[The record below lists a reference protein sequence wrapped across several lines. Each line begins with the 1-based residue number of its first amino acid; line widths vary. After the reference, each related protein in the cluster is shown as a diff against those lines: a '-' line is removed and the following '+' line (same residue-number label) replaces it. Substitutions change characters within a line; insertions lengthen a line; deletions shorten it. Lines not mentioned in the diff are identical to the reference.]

1 MASRRTSL
9 SDYADLAIAREIDSK
24 YDDVRT
30 VADNIDKVILV
41 ADNIE
46 DIDTLKAIAEDV
58 TTVANIQ
65 VEVTAL
71 ANIAGSITA
80 LHEDINVLNSL
91 YADKVKLDSIFA
103 DKNTLDSLYAD
114 KVVLDSLYADKT
126 KLDEIYANLITI
138 NSVYADLVNINTVAT
153 NIVDVNIIA
162 DDIVGVNTVSNNID
176 NVNIVALDKDN
187 VDMVAGNILDVN
199 TIADNITDVNTLVT
213 HMPEV
218 VTVYTDIL
226 NIDTVASNI
235 LDINTVV
242 EQVVPNIPEILLVD
256 DKAAQVALD
265 ASDVATMKLA
275 VESLYN
281 SFDNRFLGSKDSD
294 PVVDNDGNPLLD
306 GALYFNTS
314 SNTLRV
320 YDEGNSVWLV
330 IPQLYLSGLLDVE
343 LVSIASGDVLVWNG
357 TKWNNTNLQTAIST
371 NSEVLANTSARHTHS
386 NKLVLD
392 VIDQELSMLSTPKFN
407 SVQLNGGTGD
417 QGVFS
422 WDANNETAILD
433 MGNYR
438 YPLGQALPLH
448 CTKYNGT
455 GNIAKGRPVVA
466 MGTTGGSCKIL
477 IAEATLANWRI
488 KDPSATEVPAKY
500 VLGVTAEAITNN
512 GAVMCFGKVKDI
524 IGATYSQGTVYYVD
538 EINGGFTDVR
548 PTSGLVMPM
557 AFAINSNTLM
567 VRVTPINE
575 LEIDKG
581 VIGYNH
587 SISMGTYSD
596 FDTAFTAAEAN

>member
-24 YDDVRT
+24 YDDVRI

-46 DIDTLKAIAEDV
+46 DIDALKAIAEDV

-65 VEVTAL
+65 AEVTAL
-71 ANIAGSITA
+71 SNIAGSITA
-80 LHEDINVLNSL
+80 LYEDIDVLNSL
-91 YADKVKLDSIFA
+91 YADKITLDSIFA
-103 DKNTLDSLYAD
+103 DKAKLDSLYADKTTLDSLYAD
-114 KVVLDSLYADKT
+114 KL
-126 KLDEIYANLITI
+126 KLDEIYTNLANI

-153 NIVDVNIIA
+153 DITAVNTIVTNIEDINTVSTDIININTVALDKTNIDTVAANIADVNTIANNIVDVNVI
-162 DDIVGVNTVSNNID
+162 
-176 NVNIVALDKDN
+176 
-187 VDMVAGNILDVN
+187 
-199 TIADNITDVNTLVT
+199 VT

-218 VTVYTDIL
+218 VAVYTDMA
-226 NIDTVASNI
+226 NIDTVANNI
-235 LDINTVV
+235 VDVNSVV
-242 EQVVPNIPEILLVD
+242 EQVIPNMPEILLVD
-256 DKAAQVALD
+256 DKAAQVASD
-265 ASDVATMKLA
+265 TADVAIMKLA

-281 SFDNRFLGSKDSD
+281 SFDNRFLGSKEND

-320 YDEGNSVWLV
+320 YDEGNTVWLV

-343 LVSIASGDVLVWNG
+343 LVSISSGDVLVWDG
-357 TKWNNTNLQTAIST
+357 FKWSNTNLKTAIST

-386 NKLVLD
+386 NKLLLD
-392 VIDQELSMLSTPKFN
+392 IIDQELSILSTPKFS

-417 QGVFS
+417 QGLFS
-422 WDANNETAILD
+422 WDTNNETATLNI
-433 MGNYR
+433 GNYT
-438 YPLGQALPLH
+438 YPLGQSLPLH
-448 CTKYNGT
+448 CTKYNGASS
-455 GNIAKGRPVVA
+455 IAKGRPVIA
-466 MGTTGGSCKIL
+466 MGTTGGSGKIL
-477 IAEATLANWRI
+477 IAEATLANWQL

-512 GAVMCFGKVKDI
+512 GAVVCFGKVEDI
-524 IGATYSQGTVYYVD
+524 TGATYVQGTVYYVD
-538 EINGGFTDVR
+538 EVNGGFTDVR

-575 LEIDKG
+575 LAIDKG

-587 SISMGTYSD
+587 SVSMGTYSD

>member
-80 LHEDINVLNSL
+80 LHEDIDVLNSL

-114 KVVLDSLYADKT
+114 KVTLDSLYADKT

-153 NIVDVNIIA
+153 NIA
-162 DDIVGVNTVSNNID
+162 
-176 NVNIVALDKDN
+176 
-187 VDMVAGNILDVN
+187 DVN

-320 YDEGNSVWLV
+320 YDDGNSVWLV

-343 LVSIASGDVLVWNG
+343 LVSVSSGDVLVWDG
-357 TKWNNTNLQTAIST
+357 AKWSNTNLQTAIST

-386 NKLVLD
+386 NKSVLD

-433 MGNYR
+433 MGKYM

-455 GNIAKGRPVVA
+455 ESIAKGRPVIA
-466 MGTTGGSCKIL
+466 MGTTGGSGKIL

-512 GAVMCFGKVKDI
+512 GAVMCFGKVEDV

-557 AFAINSNTLM
+557 AFAINSDTLM

-575 LEIDKG
+575 LDMDKG